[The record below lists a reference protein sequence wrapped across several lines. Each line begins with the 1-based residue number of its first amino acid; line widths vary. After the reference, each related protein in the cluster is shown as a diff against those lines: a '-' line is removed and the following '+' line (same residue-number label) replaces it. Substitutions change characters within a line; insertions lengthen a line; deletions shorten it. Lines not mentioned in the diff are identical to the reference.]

1 MGNERSCSCIGNGD
15 EYEIITRDDAYKF
28 KRSVIFLLYFYI
40 QLLPTSR
47 RDQMFYGKDD
57 EYDNI
62 KGKIVN
68 KTSLVRHDEKPYT
81 NGNVKVYI
89 PTGMI

>member
-40 QLLPTSR
+40 
-47 RDQMFYGKDD
+47 
-57 EYDNI
+57 
-62 KGKIVN
+62 
-68 KTSLVRHDEKPYT
+68 
-81 NGNVKVYI
+81 
-89 PTGMI
+89 